1 MREQRRRA
9 RAASLAS
16 TLLILTFGLVP
27 VTNAADH
34 LDSPLVASNGATDI
48 TDVYAFSGPAGEA
61 TIFVV
66 GINPGAG
73 VLPNSGTTFG
83 TKIDYLIK
91 IDTDGDARPDIKYLY
106 RFGKANSHG
115 VQAFNV
121 WRNGTWLARG
131 MTGSDAQLAGGGR
144 TTAGL
149 YDDPFFFDLD
159 GFKGSVLGA
168 DNGRALCDGDE
179 VDFFLGLNLT
189 AIILKVPNAALGGD
203 GQTVGVYST
212 TQDRDGT
219 ILDQMGRPA
228 INTVF
233 NNVEM
238 DQSDRQAFN
247 ETKPHRQVADGYR
260 DHVEDVLTALGAADP
275 AALAGALIPDLLTY
289 TTGDMSGFLNGR
301 RLTDDVI
308 DAELGL
314 ATDGAV
320 PSDCIGNDSDF
331 RSSWPFLAP
340 AN

>member
-1 MREQRRRA
+1 MREPRKRT

-16 TLLILTFGLVP
+16 TLLILSLGLVP
-27 VTNAADH
+27 ITNAADH
-34 LDSPLVASNGATDI
+34 LDSPQVASKGATDI
-48 TDVYAFSGPAGEA
+48 TDVYAFSGPGGHG
-61 TIFVV
+61 TVFVV

-83 TKIDYLIK
+83 TKIDYMIK
-91 IDTDGDARPDIKYLY
+91 IDTDGDARPDIKYMY
-106 RFGKANSHG
+106 RFGKADSHG
-115 VQAFNV
+115 VQALNL
-121 WRNGTWLARG
+121 WRNGTWLASG
-131 MTGSDAQLAGGGR
+131 WTGSDTQLAGGGR

-168 DNGRALCDGDE
+168 SNGRALCDGNE

-189 AIILKVPNAALGGD
+189 AIILRVPNDALGGN
-203 GQTVGVYST
+203 GKTIGVYST
-212 TQDRDGT
+212 TQAQDGT
-219 ILDQMGRPA
+219 VLDQMGRPA

-233 NNVEM
+233 NNVQM

-260 DHVEDVLTALGAADP
+260 SHVEDVLTALGSADP
-275 AALAGALIPDLLTY
+275 AGLAAALIPDLLTY

-314 ATDGAV
+314 ATNGAV
-320 PSDCIGNDSDF
+320 PSDCIANDSSF

>member
-1 MREQRRRA
+1 MREPRKRA

-16 TLLILTFGLVP
+16 TLLILTLGLVP

-34 LDSPLVASNGATDI
+34 LDSPLVASDGATDI
-48 TDVYAFSGPAGEA
+48 TDVYAFTGPEGRAA
-61 TIFVV
+61 IFVV

-73 VLPNSGTTFG
+73 VLPHSGTTFG

-106 RFGKANSHG
+106 QFGKANSHG
-115 VQAFNV
+115 VQTFNV
-121 WRNGTWLARG
+121 WRNGTWIARG
-131 MTGSDAQLAGGGR
+131 NTGADAEVTGGGK

-149 YDDPFFFDLD
+149 MDDPFFFDLD

-168 DNGRALCDGDE
+168 DNDRALCDGHE

-189 AIILKVPNAALGGD
+189 AIVLKVPNSALGGN
-203 GQTVGVYST
+203 GMTIGVYAT
-212 TQDRDGT
+212 TQTNDGT

-233 NNVEM
+233 NNVET
-238 DQSDRQAFN
+238 DQSDRQTFN
-247 ETKPHRQVADGYR
+247 ESKPFHQVADGHR
-260 DHVEDVLTALGAADP
+260 DHVKDVLMALGASDP
-275 AALAGALIPDLLTY
+275 EGLSEALIPDLLTY

-314 ATDGAV
+314 VTNGAV
-320 PSDCIGNDSDF
+320 PSDCIANDSDF